1 MTEYEEYKQT
11 GMLGSY
17 QPERTLLRET
27 DDGVQPVF
35 RDTTYHYDEDA
46 VIVERDMMVGKHCF
60 HVTSIFPRPANNY
73 RHEEVAGLHRL
84 KYREGKTVILS
95 VDFGRA
101 LRYGVCTA
109 SACP

>member
-46 VIVERDMMVGKHCF
+46 VIVERDMMVGQALLPCHLYLPA
-60 HVTSIFPRPANNY
+60 SQQLPPR
-73 RHEEVAGLHRL
+73 R
-84 KYREGKTVILS
+84 S
-95 VDFGRA
+95 
-101 LRYGVCTA
+101 CWSA
-109 SACP
+109 STQV

>member
-60 HVTSIFPRPANNY
+60 HVTSISPASQQLPPR
-73 RHEEVAGLHRL
+73 R
-84 KYREGKTVILS
+84 S
-95 VDFGRA
+95 
-101 LRYGVCTA
+101 CWSA
-109 SACP
+109 STQV

>member
-1 MTEYEEYKQT
+1 MTEFEEYNRT
-11 GMLGSY
+11 NMLGSY

-60 HVTSIFPRPANNY
+60 HVTSIFPSQSTA
-73 RHEEVAGLHRL
+73 
-84 KYREGKTVILS
+84 TVTKKLLAYI
-95 VDFGRA
+95 D
-101 LRYGVCTA
+101 A
-109 SACP
+109 SIEKENA

>member
-27 DDGVQPVF
+27 DD
-35 RDTTYHYDEDA
+35 DEDA

-60 HVTSIFPRPANNY
+60 HVTSIFPGQPTTTATKK
-73 RHEEVAGLHRL
+73 LL
-84 KYREGKTVILS
+84 
-95 VDFGRA
+95 
-101 LRYGVCTA
+101 VCID
-109 SACP
+109 SSIEKEKR

>member
-17 QPERTLLRET
+17 RPERALLRET

-60 HVTSIFPRPANNY
+60 HVTSVFPSHPTATATKKLLAY
-73 RHEEVAGLHRL
+73 IDA
-84 KYREGKTVILS
+84 S
-95 VDFGRA
+95 VEKEKRQFFQ
-101 LRYGVCTA
+101 
-109 SACP
+109 

>member
-46 VIVERDMMVGKHCF
+46 VVVERDMMVGKHCLYL
-60 HVTSIFPRPANNY
+60 PQPAHDH
-73 RHEEVAGLHRL
+73 RHEEVAGLHRR
-84 KYREGKTVILS
+84 KHRERRCVDIS

>member
-17 QPERTLLRET
+17 QPERALLRET

-35 RDTTYHYDEDA
+35 RDAVYYYDEDA

-60 HVTSIFPRPANNY
+60 HVTSIFPSRP
-73 RHEEVAGLHRL
+73 
-84 KYREGKTVILS
+84 TS
-95 VDFGRA
+95 
-101 LRYGVCTA
+101 TA
-109 SACP
+109 TKKMLAYIDASIEKENR